1 MVTLSGGV
9 RQRRETPHNSP
20 YINMWDL
27 KGNDTNELTNK
38 TVTHREQIYICRR
51 GGWGRGIVREFGM
64 DVCTLLHLKWISNKD
79 LLYSTGNLVYVIWQ
93 PGREGHLGENGCV
106 CG

>member
-1 MVTLSGGV
+1 MVCSGYSVYPWG
-9 RQRRETPHNSP
+9 
-20 YINMWDL
+20 L
-27 KGNDTNELTNK
+27 KNGTNGDISVNK
-38 TVTHREQIYICRR
+38 RPIFRFISGSYTFFLHL
-51 GGWGRGIVREFGM
+51 REFGM
-64 DVCTLLHLKWISNKD
+64 DVCTLLHLKWITNKD